1 MTYPDP
7 TELTKAQQN
16 AVNQLKSAFTAA
28 KKARI
33 YFYQNLDNVFALNGN
48 VVESVFTMDE
58 SHRADCSL
66 REFSS
71 PVRICDNLLNPF
83 ADDEHFVLFKEAA
96 KHQGGT
102 K

>member
-1 MTYPDP
+1 MEYPDP
-7 TELTKAQQN
+7 TRLTKAQQN
-16 AVNQLKSAFTAA
+16 AVKQLKLAFAAA

-48 VVESVFTMDE
+48 VVERVFTMDD
-58 SHRADCSL
+58 SHRSDCSL
-66 REFSS
+66 NEFSS

-96 KHQGGT
+96 KRQEGE
-102 K
+102 